1 MSTSMYLEPNLSLF
15 LQLGPL
21 SLKNPVYCPLTT
33 ILFFT
38 SLYPHE
44 SLSILI
50 VIFQLIH
57 AIVGSE
63 VYRILCF

>member
-21 SLKNPVYCPLTT
+21 SLKNPAYCPPT

-57 AIVGSE
+57 AIVGSA
-63 VYRILCF
+63 VHRILCF